1 MYFKHSVVIVI
12 NLVLFVFVA
21 SFCSIFSQIVVSM
34 FLANLYN
41 AHKGKKMVFDNA
53 TKVLQALQNILH
65 ASTIT
70 LFQTVVKQETLT
82 SVTLSRNIVHA

>member
-1 MYFKHSVVIVI
+1 M
-12 NLVLFVFVA
+12 
-21 SFCSIFSQIVVSM
+21 VVSM

-53 TKVLQALQNILH
+53 AKVLQALQNILH

-70 LFQTVVKQETLT
+70 LFQAVLKQET
-82 SVTLSRNIVHA
+82 NISYIIKKYSICVEHYC